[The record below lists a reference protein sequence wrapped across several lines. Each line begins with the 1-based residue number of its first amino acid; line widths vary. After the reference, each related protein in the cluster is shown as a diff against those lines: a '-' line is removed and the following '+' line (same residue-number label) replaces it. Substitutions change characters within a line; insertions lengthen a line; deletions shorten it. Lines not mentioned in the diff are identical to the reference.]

1 MGNKE
6 SEIYQ
11 LIEPICQSEDIY
23 LSDVSLHGSS
33 KNTIIKIIVDTENGV
48 TLNQC
53 QELSKKIS
61 DIFYRRDLFQ
71 NKYRLEVSSPGITK
85 PLEHSYEFKRNI
97 GKQLEVNYIKGEE
110 KCFVTGELLKY
121 TPDAITLKSDKTD
134 LDIPLNDIEEAKIKL
149 KW

>member
-11 LIEPICQSEDIY
+11 LIEPICQSENIY
-23 LSDVSLHGSS
+23 LSDVSLHGGDR
-33 KNTIIKIIVDTENGV
+33 NTIIKIVVDTENGI

-53 QELSKKIS
+53 QGLSKNIL

-71 NKYRLEVSSPGITK
+71 DKYRLEVSSPGITK
-85 PLEHSYEFKRNI
+85 PLEHSYEFRRNI
-97 GKQLEVNYIKGEE
+97 GKQLEVNYVRGDE

-121 TPDAITLKSDKTD
+121 TQDAITLKSDKID
-134 LDIPLNDIEEAKIKL
+134 LDIPLNDIEQAKIKL

>member
-1 MGNKE
+1 M
-6 SEIYQ
+6 
-11 LIEPICQSEDIY
+11 IEPICQSENIY
-23 LSDVSLHGSS
+23 LSDVSLHRSS

-97 GKQLEVNYIKGEE
+97 GKQLEVNYIRGEE